1 MSTERPSALTCYKAS
16 VIQGLPIGVVPGL
29 REQRS
34 RVTQQTWNEQQLS
47 ALWYADRFL
56 LDAITDTE
64 EYDLPTELL
73 QDDPT
78 RPLSDWWWHLG
89 KLRDG
94 TYPAQLL
101 PDHLRAIYQPAPERI
116 AA

>member
-1 MSTERPSALTCYKAS
+1 MSTQRPSALTCYKAS

-34 RVTQQTWNEQQLS
+34 RATQQTWNEQQLS
-47 ALWYADRFL
+47 ALWYADQFL
-56 LDAITDTE
+56 LDAITDAE
-64 EYDLPTELL
+64 ETDLPTELL
-73 QDDPT
+73 QDDST

-89 KLRDG
+89 KLRAG
-94 TYPAQLL
+94 TYPAHLL
-101 PDHLRAIYQPAPERI
+101 PPHLQEIYQPTEQRL